1 MSVINM
7 KSSRRLGSIKKA
19 RFIILHFKCTNNS
32 NVVGLITHVFK
43 VI

>member
-19 RFIILHFKCTNNS
+19 RLNYFTFL
-32 NVVGLITHVFK
+32 VYQ
-43 VI
+43 